1 MITLLAQTTAAQSS
15 SPILWAF
22 IFIGIAVIIF
32 FIEIFVP
39 SGGLLAL
46 LGGLSIIA
54 SLIAFYVHDVNTGL
68 IATGIYIVFGPVVA
82 WIAFKIWAASPLAK
96 RMILGEIDGG
106 GEFAK
111 QESEVQRRTRLDTLR
126 ALIGRHGETVTILRP
141 VGVVRIDDERYDAM
155 AETGVIEAN
164 TPVKVVEIYDNQI
177 KVREVT
183 E

>member
-1 MITLLAQTTAAQSS
+1 MIPLLAQTTAAQSS

-22 IFIGIAVIIF
+22 IFIAIAVVIF

-54 SLIAFYVHDVNTGL
+54 SLIAFFMHDINTGL
-68 IATGIYIVFGPVVA
+68 IATGIYIVFGPIIA
-82 WIAFKIWAASPLAK
+82 WIAFKIWASSPLAK
-96 RMILGEIDGG
+96 RMVLGDIDGG

-111 QESEVQRRTRLDTLR
+111 QESESQRRERLDELHS
-126 ALIGRHGETVTILRP
+126 LIGSKGETITVLRP
-141 VGVVRIDDERYDAM
+141 VGVVRIGDQRLDAM
-155 AETGVIEAN
+155 AESGVINAN
-164 TPVKVVEIYDNQI
+164 MSVEVVEVYDNQI
-177 KVREVT
+177 KVREVS

>member
-1 MITLLAQTTAAQSS
+1 MISLLAQTAATQSS

-22 IFIGIAVIIF
+22 IFIGIAVVIF

-46 LGGLSIIA
+46 LGGLAIIA
-54 SLIAFYVHDVNTGL
+54 SLIAFFMHDVNTGL
-68 IATGIYIVFGPVVA
+68 IATGIYIVFGPIVA
-82 WIAFKIWAASPLAK
+82 WIAFKAWAASPLAT
-96 RMILGEIDGG
+96 RMILGEVDGG

-111 QESEVQRRTRLDTLR
+111 QESEAQRRERLDELQS
-126 ALIGRHGETVTILRP
+126 LIGAQGETITVLRP
-141 VGVVRIDDERYDAM
+141 IGVVRINNQRYDAM
-155 AETGVIEAN
+155 SESGVIPEN
-164 TPVKVVEIYDNQI
+164 KPIEVVQIYDNQI

>member
-1 MITLLAQTTAAQSS
+1 MITLLAQTTAIQSS

-46 LGGLSIIA
+46 LGGLAIIA
-54 SLIAFYVHDVNTGL
+54 SLVAFYVHDVNTGL
-68 IATGIYIVFGPVVA
+68 IATGIYVVFGPVIA

-96 RMILGEIDGG
+96 KMILGEIDAG

-111 QESEVQRRTRLDTLR
+111 QESEVQRKARLDTLQ
-126 ALIGRHGETVTILRP
+126 ALVGLHGETVTVLRP
-141 VGVVRIDDERYDAM
+141 IGVVRINDERYDAM
-155 AETGVIEAN
+155 SETGVIEAN

-183 E
+183 A